1 MFHQVVFIVS
11 GYEIYLFMLCHEQ
24 MFVFTL
30 IYILIFIL
38 DIHKPILHA
47 FPSLIIEE
55 GSPLVITCSGQSSL
69 RLQYIWSKDNLN
81 LTEISREYK
90 FKNINRTA
98 TGNYSCT
105 SYNKIGEQSSDV
117 SLVEVKC
124 KFMVLSLSKSVTIFS
139 GNIGFLC
146 CFTKQS
152 MCER

>member
-30 IYILIFIL
+30 VYVLVIIL

-55 GSPLVITCSGQSSL
+55 GSPLVITCSGQSNL
-69 RLQYIWSKDNLN
+69 RLQYMWSKDNLN
-81 LTEISREYK
+81 LTEISKEYK

-98 TGNYSCT
+98 AGNYSCT
-105 SYNKIGEQSSDV
+105 SYNKIGEQQSYV

-124 KFMVLSLSKSVTIFS
+124 KFIVLALSNSVSIIS
-139 GNIGFLC
+139 MNIVFLC
-146 CFTKQS
+146 CFAKQS

>member
-24 MFVFTL
+24 MFLFTL
-30 IYILIFIL
+30 VYVLIFIL
-38 DIHKPILHA
+38 DIHKPMLYA

-69 RLQYIWSKDNLN
+69 RLRYMWSKGTLN
-81 LTEISREYK
+81 LTETSKEYK

-105 SYNKIGEQSSDV
+105 SYNKIGKQNSDV

-124 KFMVLSLSKSVTIFS
+124 KFIVLAVTNKFCNNNFQEYLPVKVIV
-139 GNIGFLC
+139 
-146 CFTKQS
+146 
-152 MCER
+152 

>member
-30 IYILIFIL
+30 VYVLIFIL

-55 GSPLVITCSGQSSL
+55 GSPLVITCSGQSNL
-69 RLQYIWSKDNLN
+69 RLQYMWSKDNLN
-81 LTEISREYK
+81 LTEISKEYK

-105 SYNKIGEQSSDV
+105 SYNKIGVQSSDV

-124 KFMVLSLSKSVTIFS
+124 KFMVLALFKSVTIIS
-139 GNIGFLC
+139 RDIDLC
-146 CFTKQS
+146 CFEKQS
-152 MCER
+152 MYER

>member
-1 MFHQVVFIVS
+1 MFHPVVFIVS

-24 MFVFTL
+24 MSVFTL
-30 IYILIFIL
+30 VYVLIFIL
-38 DIHKPILHA
+38 DIHKPILHV

-55 GSPLVITCSGQSSL
+55 GSPLVITCSGQSNL
-69 RLQYIWSKDNLN
+69 RLQYMWSKDNLN
-81 LTEISREYK
+81 LTVISKEYK

-98 TGNYSCT
+98 SGNYSCT
-105 SYNKIGEQSSDV
+105 SYNKIGEHSSGV

-124 KFMVLSLSKSVTIFS
+124 KFMDLALSKSVTIIS
-139 GNIGFLC
+139 VNIYFLC

>member
-1 MFHQVVFIVS
+1 
-11 GYEIYLFMLCHEQ
+11 MLCHEQ

-30 IYILIFIL
+30 VYILIFIL

-69 RLQYIWSKDNLN
+69 RLQYMWSKDNLN
-81 LTEISREYK
+81 LTETSKENK

-105 SYNKIGEQSSDV
+105 SYNKIGKQLSKIV
-117 SLVEVKC
+117 TITVKC
-124 KFMVLSLSKSVTIFS
+124 KFL
-139 GNIGFLC
+139 
-146 CFTKQS
+146 
-152 MCER
+152 